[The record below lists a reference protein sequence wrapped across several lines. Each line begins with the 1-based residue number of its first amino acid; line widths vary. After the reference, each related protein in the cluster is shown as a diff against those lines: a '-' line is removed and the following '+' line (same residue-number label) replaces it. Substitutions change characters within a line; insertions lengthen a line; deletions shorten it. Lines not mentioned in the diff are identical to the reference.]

1 MAILDK
7 AYEHLGPG
15 EPTISRWVA
24 FAAKA
29 AGPRKLTTQ
38 AGASYPA
45 GSPIIKRS

>member
-29 AGPRKLTTQ
+29 ARPRKLTTQ
-38 AGASYPA
+38 AGAS
-45 GSPIIKRS
+45 